1 MTKTFYQ
8 QKVLSNGQIE
18 YEPVKE
24 LDDELLDALPY
35 GSHLITVEPNS
46 QSRVFNVNPN
56 FIDLLA
62 ASIRLRDQLSTV
74 IRKQSEYQLN
84 YRQPLTTKQQ
94 AAWQNLQQELGNSM
108 FTLSTISSSEIAQNV
123 INELI
128 EMAKIPITNPAVK
141 RAWDNFITTVNL
153 CKEYE

>member
-1 MTKTFYQ
+1 MNKIFYQ

-46 QSRVFNVNPN
+46 QSRVFNVDSN

-62 ASIRLRDQLSTV
+62 ASIRLRDRLSIY

-84 YRQPLTTKQQ
+84 YRQPLTTQQQ
-94 AAWQNLQQELGNSM
+94 AAWQNLQQELGNSS
-108 FTLSTISSSEIAQNV
+108 FILSSQSCADIAQN
-123 INELI
+123 ITNELI